1 MRSTGRHDTV
11 IRDNEFDVA
20 GLNFEMN
27 TPMEPNLEEFRR
39 AVFAVVSQL
48 FEQRRPSLPASYAVS
63 RLRREALQPAS
74 LARSFNARGWSF
86 DPEIRVCLQPFCG
99 LC

>member
-48 FEQRRPSLPASYAVS
+48 FE
-63 RLRREALQPAS
+63 
-74 LARSFNARGWSF
+74 
-86 DPEIRVCLQPFCG
+86 
-99 LC
+99 